1 MTLKKFLY
9 LGITFLIIVSLKL
22 FGQAYAQSPS
32 DYKKYAEI
40 LLINQGIEPA
50 KHSVLIS
57 NCSYILNN
65 FIKLKEISKLEKMTK
80 PEIQKFLFTN
90 NFWAQKL
97 HREIIIP
104 YSDVEFRLFI
114 SNLQLELNGFV
125 KYLNT
130 LNSSSSE
137 FELKIFGSMA
147 KARFGMNSS
156 LDILIHSSDKEFLSK
171 LDNGIYSEN
180 NPKFRGNI
188 NLITSNNESYFL
200 LDPYH
205 TVTTGE
211 LSNLAKIYQ
220 DILESNNLKVKQN
233 TKSFNIAFTSLP
245 PKLNLEFNAIEDR
258 MFFLLDKLKKLENT
272 IENSTEIFVPSDHNN
287 QTKTRQ
293 YFLDQMH
300 NMSSNLEKVKNDL
313 KLIIEQVNS
322 PRHKKIK
329 TIIEPASYSRL
340 EGYRGRRMLA
350 LIDEKLILIEK
361 KSQALK

>member
-245 PKLNLEFNAIEDR
+245 L
-258 MFFLLDKLKKLENT
+258 
-272 IENSTEIFVPSDHNN
+272 S
-287 QTKTRQ
+287 
-293 YFLDQMH
+293 
-300 NMSSNLEKVKNDL
+300 
-313 KLIIEQVNS
+313 LI
-322 PRHKKIK
+322 
-329 TIIEPASYSRL
+329 
-340 EGYRGRRMLA
+340 
-350 LIDEKLILIEK
+350 
-361 KSQALK
+361 